1 MLRLGTQEAMEGAIM
16 IRIDVNDDDAPEFI
30 AAINVIAQ
38 RIAILHAP
46 AEFIIVK
53 IDNWFDHKWLNF
65 SGKILGAVGT
75 WNQELTVP
83 PFVPNRVV
91 WERYFSLSS
100 NTERKDRPALHVSTP
115 ASDAVRRKV
124 SNVAPDAAI
133 VWFSGK
139 SETNERGAIMSYV
152 PTLEGHWAWYAGWS
166 NGDSWSTT
174 ALKGIS
180 AAELSVLS
188 NPAAL

>member
-1 MLRLGTQEAMEGAIM
+1 M
-16 IRIDVNDDDAPEFI
+16 IKIGVDGGDTPEFI
-30 AAINVIAQ
+30 AAVNVIAQ

-46 AEFIIVK
+46 AELIIVK
-53 IDNWFDHKWLNF
+53 IDNWFDHKWLKF
-65 SGKILGAVGT
+65 SGKILGALGT

-91 WERYFSLSS
+91 WERCFSVSS
-100 NTERKDRPALHVSTP
+100 DTERKDRRALHVSTP
-115 ASDAVRRKV
+115 ASGAVLRKI

-139 SETNERGAIMSYV
+139 SKVNERGAIMSYI
-152 PTLEGHWAWYAGWS
+152 PTPEGYWSWYAGWS
-166 NGDSWSTT
+166 NGGGWSTT

-180 AAELSVLS
+180 AAELSLLS